1 MGSVPGGIEPVGNVA
16 VRISRHERPIAGSV
30 PAAPGTRLAA
40 SDAVSLALAAAIAAA
55 AKDDEEVALIIAM
68 MEMG

>member
-40 SDAVSLALAAAIAAA
+40 SDAVSLELAAAITA
-55 AKDDEEVALIIAM
+55 AKDDEELALIIAM
-68 MEMG
+68 MEL